1 MNTRQ
6 HVVKQSLHYYLQ
18 ILFWIPVIFFSV
30 LLVWNTLPY
39 FNFKQD
45 FSFIQERELLFK
57 LPFYRFCFYTHIAA
71 GAFCIL
77 SALFQF
83 STSIIKKRTAIHVW
97 SGRIY
102 VLVVLLI
109 GAPTGMFMSF
119 FAKGSIWEQILF
131 MFMAITWFYATAK
144 GLQTILQKNVLAHK
158 HWMMRSYAMA
168 MTAVTFRVYHLFF
181 YYMGWSHLENYE
193 ISLWISVIGN
203 ILFAEFFIYIKN
215 KKYIQT
221 FIS

>member
-1 MNTRQ
+1 MNTRLFT
-6 HVVKQSLHYYLQ
+6 VKKSIQYFFQL
-18 ILFWIPVIFFSV
+18 LFWIPVVLCSL
-30 LLVWNTLPY
+30 LLVWNTIPY
-39 FNFKQD
+39 FSFSHN
-45 FSFIQERELLFK
+45 FSFIKERELLFQ
-57 LPFYRFCFYTHIAA
+57 LPFYKTCFYTHIAA
-71 GAFCIL
+71 GSFCIL

-83 STSIIKKRTAIHVW
+83 STTIIKKRTAIHVW

-131 MFMAITWFYATAK
+131 MFMAIVWFYSTAK

-168 MTAVTFRVYHLFF
+168 MTAVTFRIYHLLF
-181 YYMGWSHLENYE
+181 YYFGWSHLENYE
-193 ISLWISVIGN
+193 ISLWISVVGN
-203 ILFAEFFIYIKN
+203 ILFTEFFILWKN
-215 KKYIQT
+215 KKYIQS